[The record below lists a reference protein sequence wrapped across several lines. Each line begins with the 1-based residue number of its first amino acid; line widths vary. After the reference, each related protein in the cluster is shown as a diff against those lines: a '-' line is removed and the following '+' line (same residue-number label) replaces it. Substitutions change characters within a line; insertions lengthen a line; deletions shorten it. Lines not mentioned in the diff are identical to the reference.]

1 MHKATSLQPTSK
13 IIILLL
19 VPIAIYAIPY
29 ELWFSGESI
38 CLIKIL
44 TGRECWGC
52 GITRAIVSALHLDFV
67 KAFEYH
73 KMVVVVLPILAVL
86 WCGWLLSAVAELRI
100 KREG

>member
-29 ELWFSGESI
+29 ELWFSDESI

-52 GITRAIVSALHLDFV
+52 GITRAIVSALHLDFA

-73 KMVVVVLPILAVL
+73 KMVVVVLPILVLL
-86 WCGWLLSAVAELRI
+86 WCRLLLNSVAELRI